1 MACHV
6 RQGMGRHRSRRDQGD
21 KGPSTKC
28 SLLLCNRVS
37 PDPAVGGVSE
47 DHARPRRAHA
57 GHMNLE
63 FGGIGITVPSI
74 LNPY

>member
-1 MACHV
+1 MEVGLIFKHMEV
-6 RQGMGRHRSRRDQGD
+6 GHRSRRDQGD

-63 FGGIGITVPSI
+63 SSEA
-74 LNPY
+74 LA